1 MTKTTATIQEMV
13 ELFEKALK
21 SASWFVCF

>member
-21 SASWFVCF
+21 SAS